1 MNNSEKAVTRCK
13 KTYCPKFVSQLNKL
27 TEKMTKNTTRRLK
40 GKEFANKGNEFAKIM
55 KNLTK
60 KLKKSIS
67 KTMYKKNIEDCVK
80 AHCNPSC
87 KDTIYQAGSQFPKSL
102 EAEIKKQEHGDIILK
117 IIKKTRK
124 RMFGNKKDILVN
136 DFYKNLPKEKVDKI
150 KKAGAISG
158 CTAIVL

>member
-13 KTYCPKFVSQLNKL
+13 KTYCPKFVSQVNKL
-27 TEKMTKNTTRRLK
+27 TEKMTKNMTRKLK
-40 GKEFANKGNEFAKIM
+40 GKEFAKLM
-55 KNLTK
+55 KNITK
-60 KLKKSIS
+60 AAKMTDKKTLEGCI
-67 KTMYKKNIEDCVK
+67 K

-87 KDTIYQAGSQFPKSL
+87 KDTIYEAGSQFPKSL
-102 EAEIKKQEHGDIILK
+102 EAEIKKEQHGDIILK

-158 CTAIVL
+158 CTAIIL